1 MVFITLT
8 DFALGLFVGVYA
20 FASFAPPHHA
30 TKVYQSSWYF
40 CIVFV
45 ILAYVQTTLKS
56 DALPTAANIRNS
68 QPQFTPEDIQIFGLA
83 VLIGIMTAFV
93 GGWCL
98 LNKSS
103 SSSITFEQS

>member
-1 MVFITLT
+1 MFFITLT

-40 CIVFV
+40 CIAFV

-56 DALPTAANIRNS
+56 DVLPTARNLRS
-68 QPQFTPEDIQIFGLA
+68 PQFSPEDIQTFGVA
-83 VLIGIMTAFV
+83 VLIGIITAFV
-93 GGWCL
+93 AGWYL
-98 LNKSS
+98 LYKRP
-103 SSSITFEQS
+103 SSIASS